1 MLTFT
6 KEEIIPSTKLTRNFS
21 EVLNKIKA
29 HTLEKVVV
37 LRNNEMEA
45 IIIPYDEYENMKETM
60 EIIEY
65 RDIYETVKR
74 RNKNL
79 YKSPVR

>member
-6 KEEIIPSTKLTRNFS
+6 KEEIIRNFS